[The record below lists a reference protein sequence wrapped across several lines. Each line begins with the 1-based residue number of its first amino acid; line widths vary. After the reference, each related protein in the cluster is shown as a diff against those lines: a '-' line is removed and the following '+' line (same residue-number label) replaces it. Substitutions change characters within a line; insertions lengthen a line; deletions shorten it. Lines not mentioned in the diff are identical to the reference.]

1 MKIEKQL
8 DENIGLNNKR
18 VWPTRMPVNPT
29 RGPPYMEIEEPTI
42 TEKIAELSKS
52 VKTQMNE
59 EKFAELTRDPENQTG
74 HSFLREKYQLP

>member
-18 VWPTRMPVNPT
+18 VWPTDMPPKPR
-29 RGPPYMEIEEPTI
+29 RGAPYMEMEEPTI
-42 TEKIAELSKS
+42 TEKIAQLSKS

-59 EKFAELTRDPENQTG
+59 EKFAELTRDPENHTG
-74 HSFLREKYQLP
+74 HGFLRDKY